1 MGKKELMDLLS
12 TLKIDKDEFWI
23 LSSSALVL
31 RGIYENARD
40 LDIAVTNKGLIELK
54 KNYDLKEKENGWYF
68 VNDKVECV
76 CEGEIKNLKYKPEK
90 LCCGYYIQNIY
101 EYFEYINS
109 STREKDIKRIPL
121 VKEYIKSLH

>member
-90 LCCGYYIQNIY
+90 LSCGYYIQNIY

>member
-54 KNYDLKEKENGWYF
+54 K
-68 VNDKVECV
+68 
-76 CEGEIKNLKYKPEK
+76 IM
-90 LCCGYYIQNIY
+90 I
-101 EYFEYINS
+101 
-109 STREKDIKRIPL
+109 
-121 VKEYIKSLH
+121 